1 MTTDPRALAAEVARR
16 RTFAIISHPDAGKT
30 TLTEKLLLYGGAIH
44 LAGSVK
50 TRKNQRHTTSDWME
64 LERQRGISITT
75 SVLQF
80 PYRGHHVNLLDTPG
94 HNDFSE
100 DTYRTLAAADAAVML
115 VDSAKGV
122 EAQTIKLFEVCRMR
136 RIPIVTFVNKLD
148 RSGKDPLDL
157 MDEIERVLGIPC
169 HPVTWPIGS
178 GPDFQG
184 VYDRWRKTLLRY
196 GRGDFS
202 SKGEKIAP
210 VNVTSVDDADF
221 VASIGSKVHATL
233 REELDLLEAGHPFDR
248 STFLSGGVSPVFF
261 GSAVNDFG
269 VEPFL
274 ERFLELAPP
283 PLPRPSDVGPVDPLT
298 PRFSGFV
305 FKIQANMDPAHRDR
319 VAFVR
324 VVSGKFTRGME
335 ATHARTGR
343 MLKLAKPLQF
353 LAQERTLVEEAWA
366 GDILGLW
373 DPGNLRI
380 GDSLAE
386 GAAVAYEGIP
396 RFSPEH
402 FNRVVMLDPGKRKQL
417 KKGLDQLSEEGA
429 VQVFFDPE
437 RMERDP
443 VLGAVGVLQFEVIQH
458 RLNAE
463 YGAEVSYARL
473 PFTLARWVE
482 GEGFDP
488 KRFDDP
494 PGVASLVDLEGR
506 PLVLFQS
513 AWHLERAQR
522 ENPRLTFVA
531 AVQPGRA
538 RAAAG

>member
-1 MTTDPRALAAEVARR
+1 MTDDVRTLAAEVARR

-50 TRKNQRHTTSDWME
+50 TRKSQRHTTSDWME

-115 VDSAKGV
+115 IDSAKGV
-122 EAQTIKLFEVCRMR
+122 EPQTIKLFEVCRMR
-136 RIPIVTFVNKLD
+136 RIPVVTFINKLD
-148 RSGKDPLDL
+148 RAGKDPLDL

-178 GPDFQG
+178 GPDFEG
-184 VYDRWRKTLLRY
+184 VYDRWAKTLLKY
-196 GRGDFS
+196 ERGDAA
-202 SKGEKIAP
+202 KGERVAP
-210 VNVTSVDDADF
+210 VH
-221 VASIGSKVHATL
+221 VASLDDPELVRSIRAESRATL
-233 REELDLLEAGHPFDR
+233 VSELELLEAGRPFAR
-248 STFLSGGVSPVFF
+248 EAFLAGEVTPVFF

-274 ERFLELAPP
+274 VRFLDLAPS
-283 PLPRPSDVGPVDPLT
+283 PLPRTSTSGPVDPT
-298 PRFSGFV
+298 MPRFSGFV

-324 VVSGKFTRGME
+324 IVSGKFTRGME
-335 ATHARTGR
+335 ATHARTGKT
-343 MLKLAKPLQF
+343 LKLAKPLQF

-380 GDSLAE
+380 GDSLAAE
-386 GAAVAYEGIP
+386 TAIEYEGIP
-396 RFSPEH
+396 RFSPEF
-402 FNRVVMLDPGKRKQL
+402 FNRVVMLDPSKRKQL

-429 VQVFFDPE
+429 VQVFHDAE
-437 RMERDP
+437 RLERDP

-458 RLNAE
+458 RLRAE

-494 PGVASLVDLEGR
+494 PSVASLVDLEGR

-513 AWHLERAQR
+513 FWHLERAQR
-522 ENPRLTFVA
+522 ENPTLKFVA

-538 RAAAG
+538 RTTA